1 MLFPWLWGSPSLG
14 CRRKRDKKTV
24 LLIWR
29 CEPPRR
35 NGRNAAKRS
44 HTSGIERDTEA
55 TEVRVG
61 SVGRPRWDRS
71 RLTAPQRP
79 GEPSKRAGAA
89 LGKRGNAAVRIH
101 LSRRVKGLLAVPW
114 EKMQICKRFLALSPL
129 RVKS

>member
-1 MLFPWLWGSPSLG
+1 MLFPWLWGSPALG

-29 CEPPRR
+29 CE
-35 NGRNAAKRS
+35 RS